1 MLWYL
6 SNDSLLFQC
15 FPLSTQMINSPPI
28 LESALVRI
36 RISDLVH
43 VLTQITVAASPILE
57 TAPATEFESCRFGD
71 KPPTALGIS
80 CRLKTNSSGES
91 FNTFCKKTP
100 LKQKLSH
107 HTGLSQS
114 TSAVA
119 IKFSWMPVTHFTAES
134 LSTFQCS
141 GSIWITFNIQKC
153 DNEDDHQDRESWHWL
168 VAGGGESSRE
178 LSPEITFP
186 IQVKGRTILQDHAVC
201 KMSSANVMYQ
211 STICDVE
218 CNELNVCKF
227 WDCLLESYL
236 IAAGVFN
243 IEKKW

>member
-91 FNTFCKKTP
+91 FNKFCKKTP

-119 IKFSWMPVTHFTAES
+119 IKFSWMSVTHFTAES

-141 GSIWITFNIQKC
+141 GSIWITVNMRQWGWSSRSRIMT
-153 DNEDDHQDRESWHWL
+153 L
-168 VAGGGESSRE
+168 AGGWWWWVISRAFSWDHFSNSSQR
-178 LSPEITFP
+178 SNNFARP
-186 IQVKGRTILQDHAVC
+186 R
-201 KMSSANVMYQ
+201 
-211 STICDVE
+211 
-218 CNELNVCKF
+218 
-227 WDCLLESYL
+227 CL
-236 IAAGVFN
+236 
-243 IEKKW
+243 

>member
-43 VLTQITVAASPILE
+43 VLTQITVAVSPILE
-57 TAPATEFESCRFGD
+57 SAPATEFESCRFGD

-91 FNTFCKKTP
+91 FNKFCKKTP

-134 LSTFQCS
+134 LSTFQWVHNMD
-141 GSIWITFNIQKC
+141 SIWITFNIQKC

-168 VAGGGESSRE
+168 VVVSHLKSFLLRSLFQFKSKVEQFCKTT
-178 LSPEITFP
+178 LS
-186 IQVKGRTILQDHAVC
+186 VK
-201 KMSSANVMYQ
+201 
-211 STICDVE
+211 
-218 CNELNVCKF
+218 
-227 WDCLLESYL
+227 CLLQMSCINL
-236 IAAGVFN
+236 RFVMLSATNLMFASFGTACWNPI
-243 IEKKW
+243 